1 MIAVVK
7 NFATL
12 IGRDLL
18 VASDFE
24 DIGQSIAIRIA
35 RRTTRGVDFE
45 GDAFTEYSDGYRIQK
60 AKEVGA
66 GPVNL
71 TLSGQMLNDIK
82 VTAATE
88 RSCELGFSTFGKG
101 SRRGTMVQRSR
112 SMGANDKAFYATEGS
127 HGVRRQFFEL
137 SDEDEQFVAD
147 VVERLID
154 ERLGNEGAA

>member
-7 NFATL
+7 NYATL

-18 VASDFE
+18 RASDFE

-35 RRTTRGVDFE
+35 RRTARGVDFE
-45 GDAFTEYSDGYRIQK
+45 GGAFREYSEGYRRRK

-71 TLSGQMLNDIK
+71 TLSGQMLNDIH
-82 VTAATE
+82 VTAATD

-101 SRRGTMVQRSR
+101 SRRGTMIQRSR

-127 HGVRRQFFEL
+127 HGVRRQFFDM

-147 VVERLID
+147 IIDRIID
-154 ERLGNEGAA
+154 ERIGDEGAA